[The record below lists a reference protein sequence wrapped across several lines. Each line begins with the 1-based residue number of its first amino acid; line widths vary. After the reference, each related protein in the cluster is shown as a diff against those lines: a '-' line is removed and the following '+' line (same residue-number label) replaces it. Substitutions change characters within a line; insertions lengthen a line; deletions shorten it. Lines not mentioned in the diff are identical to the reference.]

1 MSNYPEVPGYPPTP
15 ESEAR
20 TAALKRIEAKRGLV
34 SHVVVYLVVNTFLV
48 GIWWFTTGGGY
59 FWPGWVLGGWGIGL
73 ALNAWEVLFRRPITE
88 AEIER
93 EMRRGN

>member
-1 MSNYPEVPGYPPTP
+1 MSNYPEAPGYPPTP

-59 FWPGWVLGGWGIGL
+59 FWPGWVSL
-73 ALNAWEVLFRRPITE
+73 ASVMGPRDCQQHGTTWWC
-88 AEIER
+88 
-93 EMRRGN
+93 